1 MGVAGP
7 ADVDFYSFDH
17 DDTFDRSVRPGE
29 GEAEFVV
36 SLERRAYGQVDF
48 VGDVRGNVHARIS
61 AFSCDVDVGFAAFND
76 CVYGDR
82 SIVNIQIESLEIVEI
97 VDAEAESAIEGLA
110 ADANLRGMPEPE
122 HHTISRLNLV
132 DPSMTYS
139 APADTPLERS
149 QKGILIRAGF

>member
-48 VGDVRGNVHARIS
+48 VGDVRGIVHARIS

-82 SIVNIQIESLEIVEI
+82 SIVNIQIEPLGIMEI
-97 VDAEAESAIEGLA
+97 VDAEAESAIEGLVVA
-110 ADANLRGMPEPE
+110 SVCHSKWEGRS
-122 HHTISRLNLV
+122 HVIVSRDTNRSPGLV
-132 DPSMTYS
+132 PSIVS
-139 APADTPLERS
+139 V
-149 QKGILIRAGF
+149 